1 MSERSCEGMGRHVAL
16 LTDHEV
22 TTMLNFVRL
31 KSIRK
36 VAEQEHLTQS
46 GVKHRL
52 SCIYEK
58 LRSDGRIGDGMPCME
73 LVEYVLTWKVEEI

>member
-1 MSERSCEGMGRHVAL
+1 MGRHVPL

-36 VAEQEHLTQS
+36 VAEHEHLTRS

-58 LRSDGRIGDGMPCME
+58 LRSDGCIGDGMPCME
-73 LVEYVLTWKVEEI
+73 LVEYVLRGESA

>member
-1 MSERSCEGMGRHVAL
+1 MGRDVPL

-36 VAEQEHLTQS
+36 VAEQEHLTRS

-58 LRSDGRIGDGMPCME
+58 LRSDWRIGDGMPCME
-73 LVEYVLTWKVEEI
+73 LVEYVIREELEP